1 VADENGNNQ
10 DVADARELERALS
23 LLRPAASRIDRDRFL
38 FLAGR
43 ASAESVRPG
52 SVLGRWMWPSTT
64 VLSSVAAVVL
74 AVLLV
79 TRTDSAGRRS
89 DSVDTDRMRVPAVT
103 EATVATGQIAHG
115 QIGHDQFSSGQTS
128 GPGQVGS
135 EIHGLTI
142 DSSVAAPTADEVARA
157 MAAGSNYPRLRSF
170 VLAYGIDAL
179 PEPAPIRR
187 SVSEAADDEPRTER
201 AMLRQ
206 VLKGRSAG

>member
-1 VADENGNNQ
+1 MADENGNNQ

-52 SVLGRWMWPSTT
+52 AVLGRWMWPSTT

-79 TRTDSAGRRS
+79 TRTDSAARRS

-103 EATVATGQIAHG
+103 EATVATG

-187 SVSEAADDEPRTER
+187 SVSDARADDEPSTER

-206 VLKGRSAG
+206 ALKGRSAG

>member
-10 DVADARELERALS
+10 DVDHERELERALS
-23 LLRPAASRIDRDRFL
+23 LLRPAASQIDRDRFL

-74 AVLLV
+74 AALLV
-79 TRTDSAGRRS
+79 TRTDSAARRTE
-89 DSVDTDRMRVPAVT
+89 SVDTDRMRVSVS
-103 EATVATGQIAHG
+103 EATVATRQIAEA
-115 QIGHDQFSSGQTS
+115 QFSSGQTL
-128 GPGQVGS
+128 GPGQVAS
-135 EIHGLTI
+135 EMHGLTT
-142 DSSVAAPTADEVARA
+142 DSSLAAPTVDEVARA
-157 MAAGSNYPRLRSF
+157 MAAGSNSPRLRSF

-187 SVSEAADDEPRTER
+187 SVSDARADDEPSTER

-206 VLKGRSAG
+206 ALKGRSAG

>member
-1 VADENGNNQ
+1 MADENGNNQ
-10 DVADARELERALS
+10 DVDDERELERALS
-23 LLRPAASRIDRDRFL
+23 LLRPAASQIDRDRFL

-74 AVLLV
+74 AALLV
-79 TRTDSAGRRS
+79 TRTDSAARRT
-89 DSVDTDRMRVPAVT
+89 DSVDTDRTRVSAGR
-103 EATVATGQIAHG
+103 EATVTTGQIA
-115 QIGHDQFSSGQTS
+115 QAQSSPGQTS
-128 GPGQVGS
+128 EPGQVGP
-135 EIHGLTI
+135 EMRGLTT
-142 DSSVAAPTADEVARA
+142 DSIVAAPTADEVARA
-157 MAAGSNYPRLRSF
+157 MAAGSNSPRLRSF

-187 SVSEAADDEPRTER
+187 SVSDARADDEPSTER

-206 VLKGRSAG
+206 ALKGRSAG

>member
-10 DVADARELERALS
+10 DVADERELERALS

-38 FLAGR
+38 FLSGR
-43 ASAESVRPG
+43 ASAEPVRPG
-52 SVLGRWMWPSTT
+52 SVLARWMWPSTT
-64 VLSSVAAVVL
+64 VLSSVAAAVL

-79 TRTDSAGRRS
+79 TQTNTAARRA
-89 DSVDTDRMRVPAVT
+89 DSVDTDRPRVPAVA
-103 EATVATGQIAHG
+103 EATVATGQIA
-115 QIGHDQFSSGQTS
+115 QAQSSPGPTS

-135 EIHGLTI
+135 EVRGLTT
-142 DSSVAAPTADEVARA
+142 DSIVAAPTADEVARA

-187 SVSEAADDEPRTER
+187 SVSDAAADDQPSTER

-206 VLKGRSAG
+206 ALKGRPAG